1 MEDNGNSP
9 ATKGDLADLKAEL
22 KGDIADVL
30 EAIRHLEA
38 SLLTAF
44 QYYADRNNQRVFE
57 LRRERNAA

>member
-9 ATKGDLADLKAEL
+9 ATKGDLAD
-22 KGDIADVL
+22 VL
-30 EAIRHLEA
+30 GAIRHLEA

-57 LRRERNAA
+57 LRRERNAAS